1 MHLSE
6 KESFNL
12 SEEGQP
18 CSGGREGPEL
28 SEMRGEDPGG
38 LDETDSSS
46 GGLPSRLAHLPH

>member
-28 SEMRGEDPGG
+28 SEMRGGDPGS

-46 GGLPSRLAHLPH
+46 GGLPSCLAHLPH